1 LKDESGISPVFSL
14 SSASLL
20 LSRFVEGTV
29 PLTRILVLLRDVLFT
44 SDFGISSASQ
54 NRIEGPFVPSTAI
67 NPRFP
72 FFALKRSFFF
82 ALFGMA
88 DSIAAIV
95 PMRLSQIQ

>member
-1 LKDESGISPVFSL
+1 LKEESGISPVFSL

-29 PLTRILVLLRDVLFT
+29 PVTSILVLLREVPFT
-44 SDFGISSASQ
+44 ADLGISSAPQ
-54 NRIEGPFVPSTAI
+54 NLIEGPIIPSTAI

-72 FFALKRSFFF
+72 SFALKRSFLR

-95 PMRLSQIQ
+95 PMRLFQIQ